1 MKEGGAYADY
11 GEKYGGVTESTC
23 GEKWVR
29 SAKPAQ
35 WPLLL
40 RRSLNF
46 HEGIVIRP
54 RRGMLSHTLRAFTC
68 VRLTASPSSREVTSV
83 YTGRKSD
90 EQEDFPRGGQGAL
103 SALEK
108 RLIREKAKQEV
119 LFSEV
124 HPYCCGDCLSSA
136 EE

>member
-1 MKEGGAYADY
+1 MGKKRQAGSVASTPAKKPKLSRGDSDQAETRYVITHPARLHLREADR
-11 GEKYGGVTESTC
+11 V
-23 GEKWVR
+23 
-29 SAKPAQ
+29 PI
-35 WPLLL
+35 
-40 RRSLNF
+40 F
-46 HEGIVIRP
+46 
-54 RRGMLSHTLRAFTC
+54 
-68 VRLTASPSSREVTSV
+68 REVTSV